1 MSDRFICIACW
12 QEFMVTAAEQGSR
25 GGKVVCPH
33 CGYVQTA
40 TSMPGSSSKAEAAT
54 VADLPAAS
62 VPTTKAASKGVL
74 APEPV
79 RSTAGYEG
87 GLDDEDADP
96 QLGEESTSELPE
108 DPDEFDGE
116 PTPPLGV
123 TPPFDPDEADAP
135 YSSEESD
142 FGNPATIT
150 QRTVMPAG
158 DPIPESP
165 AQFIWQLK
173 TSSGLK
179 LKFNDMESLL
189 GWRQKVSSSSQ
200 AEISP
205 DGQRWTDFSAFIR
218 HYEDIGDPWQ
228 AFLRA
233 ANLDADEP
241 PPPTASTISQT
252 TLRTLT
258 SQSGEQGMISPANGS
273 KPIAPRPGYSS
284 DALNPTLT
292 SKATAPQQFTFQ
304 VTQKPKP
311 AVGKKFAFV
320 VLGALLVAGA
330 VVALL
335 YFSEQL

>member
-40 TSMPGSSSKAEAAT
+40 TSMPGSSGKGEAAT

-62 VPTTKAASKGVL
+62 APAARVTNPAIS
-74 APEPV
+74 APDPV
-79 RSTAGYEG
+79 RSTAGYEN

-96 QLGEESTSELPE
+96 QMGEESTSELPE
-108 DPDEFDGE
+108 DPDAFDGE

-123 TPPFDPDEADAP
+123 TPPFDADEPEAAYSAD
-135 YSSEESD
+135 D
-142 FGNPATIT
+142 VDVVNPATIT
-150 QRTVMPAG
+150 QKTAMVSG
-158 DPIPESP
+158 DSIPESP

-218 HYEDIGDPWQ
+218 HYEDLGDPWQ

-233 ANLDADEP
+233 ANLDSDEP
-241 PPPTASTISQT
+241 PPPTASNISQT
-252 TLRTLT
+252 TLRSLGA
-258 SQSGEQGMISPANGS
+258 QSGEQGMISPPNGS
-273 KPIAPRPGYSS
+273 KPIAARPGYSS
-284 DALNPTLT
+284 DSLNP
-292 SKATAPQQFTFQ
+292 SANAKANTPQQFTFQ

-311 AVGKKFAFV
+311 AVGKKFIFAV
-320 VLGALLVAGA
+320 VGALLVAGA

-335 YFSEQL
+335 YFSGQL